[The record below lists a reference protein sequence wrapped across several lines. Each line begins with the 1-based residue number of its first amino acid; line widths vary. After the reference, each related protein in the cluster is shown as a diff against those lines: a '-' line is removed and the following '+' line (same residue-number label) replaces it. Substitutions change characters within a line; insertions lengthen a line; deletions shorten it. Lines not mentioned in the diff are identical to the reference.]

1 MCSKCVHNRPS
12 QKDGAPPCHVLGGG
26 ALRFFLKNFSKFS
39 DKSPYFPD
47 TPTEAK
53 PPRALIFQ
61 AFLPPPK
68 PPRSVL
74 AVWRSGVR
82 IPYTPPNK
90 EALFFKGFRTL
101 RSKAFFVLFSD
112 FLKYFSNTP
121 RKQARGVPLFCQKPR
136 RNYSNISPTF
146 SAAARSFCS
155 SKCPYMSSVVE
166 VRECPSRR
174 EVMRISPPPRSKR
187 LA

>member
-12 QKDGAPPCHVLGGG
+12 QKDGASPLPRIRWRR
-26 ALRFFLKNFSKFS
+26 APFFSQKFLKI
-39 DKSPYFPD
+39 PRQ
-47 TPTEAK
+47 K
-53 PPRALIFQ
+53 PPFSRH
-61 AFLPPPK
+61 PD
-68 PPRSVL
+68 RSETASSVDISSISTT
-74 AVWRSGVR
+74 AKTAAERSGSVEVR
-82 IPYTPPNK
+82 GSNPLYSTRH

-101 RSKAFFVLFSD
+101 RSKAFFVPFSD

-136 RNYSNISPTF
+136 RNYPNIFPTF

-174 EVMRISPPPRSKR
+174 EVIRISPPPRSKR